1 MLNIIYNNVVKGD
14 LKGVKEAVAQALEAG
29 RGPNDILNLGMF
41 SAMQE
46 VGRRFEIQEFFIP
59 EMLIAA
65 RAMQG
70 GLEVLK
76 PYLVKSEI
84 ASVGKIVLGTVK
96 GDLHDI
102 GKNMV
107 GMVMEGSG
115 FEVVDLGVDVYP
127 EKFIAAIKEHKPDLV
142 GLSALLTT
150 TMPAMQAT
158 IQEFNKAGIRDHTI
172 VMVGGAPVNQSFAD
186 KIGADIYAPNAA
198 SAANMARERLKK

>member
-1 MLNIIYNNVVKGD
+1 MLDILYNNVVKGD

-29 RGPNDILNLGMF
+29 LGPNDILNLGMI

-84 ASVGKIVLGTVK
+84 ASAGKIVLGTVK

-158 IQEFNKAGIRDHTI
+158 IEAFNKAGIRDHTV
-172 VMVGGAPVNQSFAD
+172 VMVGGAPVNQSFAEQ
-186 KIGADIYAPNAA
+186 IGADIYAANAA
-198 SAANMARERLKK
+198 SAATMARERLKK

>member
-1 MLNIIYNNVVKGD
+1 MLDIIYANVVKGD
-14 LKGVKEAVAQALEAG
+14 LKGVREAVEQALKAG
-29 RGPNDILNLGMF
+29 QSPNDILNLGMI

-46 VGRRFEIQEFFIP
+46 VGRRFESQEFFIP

-70 GLEVLK
+70 GLEVLR
-76 PYLVKSEI
+76 PYLVESEI
-84 ASVGKIVLGTVK
+84 EAVGKIVLGTVK

-127 EKFIAAIKEHKPDLV
+127 EKFIAAIEEHQPDFV

-158 IQEFNKAGIRDHTI
+158 IDAINKAGIREHTI
-172 VMVGGAPVNQSFAD
+172 VMVGGAPVNQAFAD
-186 KIGADIYAPNAA
+186 KIGADIYAANAA
-198 SAANMARERLKK
+198 SAAKMARDRLKK